1 MTRTE
6 PKITCTLLVAI
17 IGLLAASITLASNV
31 TADNWQVGRYQTV
44 TLQPT
49 EQQIDLLST
58 IVERELPEQISTV
71 GEAITLLLDGSGYRL
86 LSAKL
91 ADPYRVMLFAIPLP
105 EVQRT
110 LGPVSLRQALQLLSG
125 PGFRPVIDPTY
136 RLVSFELETT
146 IATSD
151 VDVSCSQ

>member
-6 PKITCTLLVAI
+6 PKTTCTLLVVI
-17 IGLLAASITLASNV
+17 TGLLAASITLASNV
-31 TADNWQVGRYQTV
+31 TVDNWQVGRYQTV
-44 TLQPT
+44 MLQPT
-49 EQQIDLLST
+49 EQQRDLLSN
-58 IVERELPEQISTV
+58 IVERELPEQIITV

-91 ADPYRVMLFAIPLP
+91 ADPYRVMLFAMPLP
-105 EVQRT
+105 EVQRS

-125 PGFRPVIDPTY
+125 PAFRPVIEPVY
-136 RLVSFELETT
+136 RLVSFELVTT
-146 IATSD
+146 AATSD